1 MSLWIVVTL
10 AAAPVLTLLVMP
22 GRPAARVLLTGALV
36 ASVLNATA
44 SLTQRRE
51 EMVIRKAM
59 QSAPGS
65 QDLHLLY
72 AKAHAT
78 NSCV

>member
-1 MSLWIVVTL
+1 MVVTL
-10 AAAPVLTLLVMP
+10 AAAPVLTLLVVP

-44 SLTQRRE
+44 TQRRE